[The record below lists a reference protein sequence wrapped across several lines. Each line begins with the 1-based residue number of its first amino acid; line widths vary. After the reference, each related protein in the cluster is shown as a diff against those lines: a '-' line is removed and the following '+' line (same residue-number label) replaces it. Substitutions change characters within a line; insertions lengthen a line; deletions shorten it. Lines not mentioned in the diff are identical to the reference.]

1 MAFNNLCKEVI
12 EFPLQQST
20 MDRRSLPWKKKSS
33 DKTASE
39 KPAALIV
46 ESASAPS
53 DSTEPKVDQ
62 VCVLVPI

>member
-1 MAFNNLCKEVI
+1 
-12 EFPLQQST
+12 

-39 KPAALIV
+39 KPAAVIV

>member
-1 MAFNNLCKEVI
+1 
-12 EFPLQQST
+12 

-62 VCVLVPI
+62 IQLGISVFFSFFVVVIAIRLSNHNSL

>member
-1 MAFNNLCKEVI
+1 
-12 EFPLQQST
+12 
-20 MDRRSLPWKKKSS
+20 MDRRSFPWKKKSS

-46 ESASAPS
+46 ESAYAPS